1 MHYKKWNND
10 ACNANLMH
18 ENVYEM
24 NLIINF
30 ELWTSEE
37 NDEPNVAA

>member
-1 MHYKKWNND
+1 MND
-10 ACNANLMH
+10 LMH

-30 ELWTSEE
+30 ELWRSEE